1 MNKPWIEHYAPG
13 VEANVD
19 VTKYKSVPEIFDRYT
34 DKYAN
39 NNAFISMHTALTY
52 KELREKSEDFA
63 AYLQHEMGL
72 KKGDKFAIMMPNLL
86 QYPIAMF
93 GALKAGLTVVNVNPL
108 YTSRELKH
116 QLNDSGA
123 KAILVIENF
132 AHVLADVVAET
143 PIEHVITTQ
152 IGDCIGLLKGTLI
165 NTMVKRVKKLVP
177 PFNLP
182 DPLKFNQV
190 LKLGKAHQFSPVEV
204 DSSDIAFLQY
214 TGGTTGVAKG
224 AMLSNANIVANM
236 LQIKGMMSTNI
247 TENEEMVVTALP
259 LYHIYALTVNCL
271 SFMTIGG
278 CNLLIANPRDIPMFA
293 KVLSKYPVTL
303 FAGVNTL
310 FSGLLNDPT
319 FRQIDFSSWK
329 VSFSGGMATQRA
341 VAERWKALTGNAIL
355 EGYGLT
361 ECSPCA
367 TSSPLNQTEFTGSIG
382 LPICNTE
389 VKVCD
394 DDGNE
399 VPCNEPGE
407 LYVKGPQVM
416 EGYYNRPE
424 ATAEI
429 LRDGWLA
436 TGDIA
441 RIDERGFAFIVDRKK
456 DMIIVSGF
464 NVFPNEIEDVVA
476 MIDDV
481 LEVAAIGVPCEKTGE
496 KVKLFLAT
504 KSGELN
510 EEAIVAHCREN
521 LTAYKVPR
529 EFELRDE
536 LPKTNVG
543 KILRKELRV

>member
-1 MNKPWIEHYAPG
+1 MDKPWLAHYAPG
-13 VEANVD
+13 VEAEVD
-19 VTKYKSVPEIFDRYT
+19 VTKYKSVADIFDRYT
-34 DKYAN
+34 EKYAS
-39 NNAFISMHTALTY
+39 NNAFISMHTTLTY
-52 KELREKSEDFA
+52 GELRAKVEDFA

-72 KKGDKFAIMMPNLL
+72 VKGDKFAIMLPNTL

-108 YTSRELKH
+108 YTPRELKH

-123 KAILVIENF
+123 TAILVIENF
-132 AHVLADVVAET
+132 AHVLAKVVDET

-152 IGDCIGLLKGTLI
+152 IGDCVGLLKGTLV
-165 NTMVKRVKKLVP
+165 NTMVKHVKKMVP
-177 PFNLP
+177 DFNLS
-182 DPLKFNQV
+182 DTVKFNQV
-190 LKLGKAHQFSPVEV
+190 LKQGRKLSFKPVAIE
-204 DSSDIAFLQY
+204 SSDLAFLQY

-224 AMLSNANIVANM
+224 AMLTNANIVANM
-236 LQIKGMMSTNI
+236 LQIKGMMSDKVE
-247 TENEEMVVTALP
+247 ENNEMVVTALP

-278 CNLLIANPRDIPMFA
+278 CNLLISNPRDIPTFA
-293 KVLSKYPVTL
+293 KVLSKYPVTM

-310 FSGLLNDPT
+310 FSGLLNDQT
-319 FRQIDFSSWK
+319 FRDIDFSSWK
-329 VSFSGGMATQRA
+329 VCFSGGMATQRA
-341 VAERWKALTGNAIL
+341 VAERWQELTGTAIL

-382 LPICNTE
+382 LPVCNTE
-389 VKVCD
+389 VKVVD
-394 DDGNE
+394 DQGNE
-399 VPCNEPGE
+399 VPTNEPGE
-407 LYVKGPQVM
+407 LWVKGPQVM

-424 ATAEI
+424 ATADI
-429 LRDGWLA
+429 LKDGWLA
-436 TGDIA
+436 TGDVA
-441 RIDERGFAFIVDRKK
+441 RIDERGYVFIVDRLK

-481 LEVAAIGVPCEKTGE
+481 IEVAAIGVPCEKTGE

-510 EEAIVAHCREN
+510 EEAIVAHCREQ
-521 LTAYKVPR
+521 LTAYKLPR

-543 KILRKELRV
+543 KILRKELRA

>member
-13 VEANVD
+13 VAAEVD
-19 VTKYKSVPEIFDRYT
+19 VTKYKSVAEIFDRYT
-34 DKYAN
+34 EKYAN

-108 YTSRELKH
+108 YTPRELKH
-116 QLNDSGA
+116 QLNDAGA

-132 AHVLADVVAET
+132 AHVLAEVVEET
-143 PIEHVITTQ
+143 SIEHVVTTQ

-177 PFNLP
+177 PFDLP
-182 DPLKFNQV
+182 DPVKFNQV
-190 LKLGKAHQFSPVEV
+190 LKQGKKLNFTPVSIE
-204 DSSDIAFLQY
+204 SSDLAFLQY

-224 AMLSNANIVANM
+224 AMLTNANIVANM
-236 LQIKGMMSTNI
+236 LQIKGSMSTVVF
-247 TENEEMVVTALP
+247 ENEEMVVTALP

-310 FSGLLNDPT
+310 FNGLLNDPV
-319 FRQIDFSSWK
+319 FQQIDFSSWK
-329 VSFSGGMATQRA
+329 ISFAGGMATQRA
-341 VAERWKALTGNAIL
+341 VAERWQKLTGTPIL

-367 TSSPLNQTEFTGSIG
+367 VSSPINQDGFTGSIG
-382 LPICNTE
+382 LPISNTD
-389 VKVCD
+389 VKIVD
-394 DDGNE
+394 EQGNE

-407 LYVKGPQVM
+407 LWIKGPQVM
-416 EGYYNRPE
+416 AGYYNRPE
-424 ATAEI
+424 ATAEV

-441 RIDERGFAFIVDRKK
+441 RMDERGFTFIVDRKK

-464 NVFPNEIEDVVA
+464 NVFPNEVEDVVA

-481 LEVAAIGVPCEKTGE
+481 LEVAAIGVPCEQTGE
-496 KVKLFLAT
+496 KIKLFLAT
-504 KSGELN
+504 KSGKLN
-510 EEAIVAHCREN
+510 EEAIDAHCREH
-521 LTAYKVPR
+521 LTAYKIPK

-536 LPKTNVG
+536 LPKSNVG

>member
-13 VEANVD
+13 VAAEVD
-19 VTKYKSVPEIFDRYT
+19 VTKYKSVAEIFDRYT

-108 YTSRELKH
+108 YTPRELKH

-132 AHVLADVVAET
+132 AHVLAEVVAET
-143 PIEHVITTQ
+143 SIEHVVTTQ

-165 NTMVKRVKKLVP
+165 NTMIKRVKKMVP
-177 PFNLP
+177 AFNLP
-182 DPLKFNQV
+182 DPIKFNQV
-190 LKLGKAHQFSPVEV
+190 LKQGKKLNFSPVEIE
-204 DSSDIAFLQY
+204 SSDLAFLQY

-224 AMLSNANIVANM
+224 AMLTNANIVANM
-236 LQIKGMMSTNI
+236 LQIKGSMSTVVV
-247 TENEEMVVTALP
+247 ENEEMVVTALP

-278 CNLLIANPRDIPMFA
+278 CNLLIANPRDITMFA

-310 FSGLLNDPT
+310 FSGLLNDQT
-319 FRQIDFSSWK
+319 FREIDFSSWK
-329 VSFSGGMATQRA
+329 VCFSGGMATQRA
-341 VAERWKALTGNAIL
+341 VAERWQKLTGTAIL

-367 TSSPLNQTEFTGSIG
+367 VSSPIHQASFTGSIG
-382 LPICNTE
+382 LPISNTD
-389 VKVCD
+389 VKIVD
-394 DDGNE
+394 DQGNE
-399 VPCNEPGE
+399 VPTNEPGE
-407 LYVKGPQVM
+407 LWVKGPQVM
-416 EGYYNRPE
+416 AGYYNRPE

-429 LRDGWLA
+429 LQDGWLA
-436 TGDIA
+436 TGDVA
-441 RIDERGFAFIVDRKK
+441 RIDERGYVFIVDRLK

-476 MIDDV
+476 MIDDI
-481 LEVAAIGVPCEKTGE
+481 LEVAAIGVPCDKTGE
-496 KVKLFLAT
+496 KIKLFVAT

-510 EEAIVAHCREN
+510 EEAIVAHCREQ